1 MVSTHLKNIGQ
12 NLESSP
18 IRLNIKKSL
27 KPPPRYKLKHQH
39 VTTGV
44 YIYIYIWS
52 KLVNAWGGWGWW
64 VFYMTHNAIYQ
75 TCTNYI
81 SIYLSIHPSLHGHLD
96 PPEIPM
102 LIFFSIV
109 FATFFQMAYLLCRT
123 LTVCLGPGFN
133 PLGKIWVTTGNLPS
147 RGKNKKHSKP
157 PPSYCMQ
164 MGLTLVRIME
174 EYLGS
179 NCLLRSLPAG
189 YPHFPHWNQGTI
201 FQDHKTHMLHVWY
214 IYLHLA

>member
-1 MVSTHLKNIGQ
+1 M
-12 NLESSP
+12 LEVVEVGGFSIWP
-18 IRLNIKKSL
+18 IMLFI
-27 KPPPRYKLKHQH
+27 
-39 VTTGV
+39 
-44 YIYIYIWS
+44 
-52 KLVNAWGGWGWW
+52 KLVP
-64 VFYMTHNAIYQ
+64 T
-75 TCTNYI
+75 
-81 SIYLSIHPSLHGHLD
+81 IYLSICLSTHLSTVTS
-96 PPEIPM
+96 IP
-102 LIFFSIV
+102 LKYQCWYFFQLV